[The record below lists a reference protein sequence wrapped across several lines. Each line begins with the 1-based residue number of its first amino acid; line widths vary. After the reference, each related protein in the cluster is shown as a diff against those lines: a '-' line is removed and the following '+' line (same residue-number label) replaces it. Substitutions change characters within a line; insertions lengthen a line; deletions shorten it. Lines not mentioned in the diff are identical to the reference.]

1 MLKRKIDLFFGICT
15 ILFLISVQPVSAA
28 ELTWHSSVKEDG
40 SWKWKVTN
48 FSGELT
54 TYFPALTDIEEGS
67 IIEVNATG
75 NPPTV
80 GDWTTLV
87 GSNSV
92 AWADI
97 YVNNTKP
104 SGSENVIY
112 FFIAPLDI
120 GNTSNGWEAW
130 SNTIFGITAFLSAF
144 GGGGT
149 PDYTNKTSD
158 NSITYEISAS
168 GGSGSNQWSIAHE
181 ITYKNDTGFLQTYI
195 YSYSNTT
202 LSSSVTITKEAGGIL
217 GDIPGFE
224 LVPLVLSLA
233 VLALLPFLR
242 RKR

>member
-1 MLKRKIDLFFGICT
+1 MLNRKTNLILGIFTIFF
-15 ILFLISVQPVSAA
+15 LVSVQPVSAA
-28 ELTWHSSVKEDG
+28 ELTWHSSVKEGG

-92 AWADI
+92 AWANI
-97 YVNNTKP
+97 YVNNTQP
-104 SGSENVIY
+104 TGSENVIY

-120 GNTSNGWEAW
+120 GNASHGWEA
-130 SNTIFGITAFLSAF
+130 SCNAIYAITAFLSAF
-144 GGGGT
+144 GGGGIPT
-149 PDYTNKTSD
+149 YTNQTSD

-168 GGSGSNQWSIAHE
+168 GGSGTNQWSITHE

-195 YSYSNTT
+195 YSYSNTS

-224 LVPLVLSLA
+224 LVPIILCLA